1 MKKFWQVMA
10 GVVMSFAMC
19 TNCYAGNFFTDL
31 FTSKPKVGETIIFG
45 NYYLVNEKKLEPL
58 EWQVLDVQDGKALL
72 ITKYCIIGRPYH
84 KEFKDI
90 TWAESEIR
98 SWLNSDF
105 FFTAFNAEERGRIA
119 DTFVINTE
127 NTKYGTPG
135 GVNTTDK
142 IFLLSIAEVQQY
154 FKNDEVRRAKATPFA
169 KMRGAWVSDDGLCWW
184 WLRSPGHFQGLAACV
199 DNGGG
204 VYSGGSNVGGD
215 GIAARAALWLNL

>member
-169 KMRGAWVSDDGLCWW
+169 KMRGALVSDYGFCSWW
-184 WLRSPGHFQGLAACV
+184 WLRSPGIDRRSAAFV
-199 DNGGG
+199 HGG
-204 VYSGGSNVGGD
+204 VDARGRDVFRD
-215 GIAARAALWLNL
+215 DIAVRAALWLNL